1 MMSDGWVAVGEP
13 GRSHDPEPFV
23 GDTVPAT
30 LADTVRRWGARDAL
44 VDVAGRRR
52 WTWSQLG
59 ADVDRFARALVA
71 DGVRPGDRVA
81 L

>member
-30 LADTVRRWGARDAL
+30 LADTVRRWGLATPSWTSPAAAGGR
-44 VDVAGRRR
+44 GRR
-52 WTWSQLG
+52 LG